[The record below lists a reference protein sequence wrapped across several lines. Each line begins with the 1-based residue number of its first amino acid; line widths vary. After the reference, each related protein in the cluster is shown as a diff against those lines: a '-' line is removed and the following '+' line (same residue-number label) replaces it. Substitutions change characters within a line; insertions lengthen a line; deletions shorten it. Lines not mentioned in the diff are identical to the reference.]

1 MSNIESVIRQINKE
15 LVPQFESRLR
25 ERLASQDREW
35 LIEQIVRL
43 TLDAHSLREM
53 DRRHLLAVKAA
64 RRQER
69 MERVRKLAIDRAA
82 VVSFIATYASHD
94 RDYLIREGFLLASAP
109 EKGTA
114 LLTAEFQT
122 PAGCHL
128 LQLAKDFLF
137 ALLFGDETT
146 NTHLDRVQR
155 ELLTL
160 AVPRD
165 KADALDFMKATTEL
179 SAVGT
184 WQDPELVSNDQR
196 ADNVLLEV
204 EFGEIE
210 GELVGDAIVRALMLI
225 NNLEINEQVLYA
237 RMINVEQTTLIV

>member
-25 ERLASQDREW
+25 EHLASQDREW

-53 DRRHLLAVKAA
+53 DRRYLLAAKAA

-69 MERVRKLAIDRAA
+69 MDRVRQLAIDRAA

-94 RDYLIREGFLLASAP
+94 RDYLVREGFLLASAP
-109 EKGTA
+109 AKGTA
-114 LLTAEFQT
+114 LLTAECQT
-122 PAGCHL
+122 SAGRHL
-128 LQLAKDFLF
+128 LQSAKDLLF

-146 NTHLDRVQR
+146 NTHLDRTQR

-160 AVPRD
+160 TLPKD

-184 WQDPELVSNDQR
+184 WQDPQLVSNDQR

-204 EFGEIE
+204 EYGEIE
-210 GELVGDAIVRALMLI
+210 GELVGDGIVRALSLI

>member
-1 MSNIESVIRQINKE
+1 MANIESAIRQINKE

-25 ERLASQDREW
+25 EHLASQDREW

-82 VVSFIATYASHD
+82 VVSFIATYASYN
-94 RDYLIREGFLLASAP
+94 RDYLIREGFLRASAP

-122 PAGCHL
+122 P
-128 LQLAKDFLF
+128 
-137 ALLFGDETT
+137 
-146 NTHLDRVQR
+146 
-155 ELLTL
+155 
-160 AVPRD
+160 
-165 KADALDFMKATTEL
+165 
-179 SAVGT
+179 
-184 WQDPELVSNDQR
+184 
-196 ADNVLLEV
+196 
-204 EFGEIE
+204 
-210 GELVGDAIVRALMLI
+210 
-225 NNLEINEQVLYA
+225 
-237 RMINVEQTTLIV
+237 

>member
-1 MSNIESVIRQINKE
+1 MSNIESVVRQINKE

-25 ERLASQDREW
+25 EQLASQDREW

-53 DRRHLLAVKAA
+53 DRRHVLATKAA
-64 RRQER
+64 RRQAR

-82 VVSFIATYASHD
+82 VVSFIATYASYD
-94 RDYLIREGFLLASAP
+94 RDYLVREGFLLQSAP
-109 EKGTA
+109 QKGTA
-114 LLTAEFQT
+114 LVTAEFQT
-122 PAGCHL
+122 PAGRQL
-128 LQLAKDFLF
+128 LQLAKDWLF

-146 NTHLDRVQR
+146 STQLHRIQR

-165 KADALDFMKATTEL
+165 KADALDFMKAATEFG
-179 SAVGT
+179 AVGT

-210 GELVGDAIVRALMLI
+210 GELVGDGIVRAFSLI